1 MSPNKAA
8 LAAFVFISASTVQAA
23 ELREMV
29 AVGNGAEFVIT
40 NQPCEIDFHEPTHFR
55 YRGYVLYPDKTLEAC
70 WYGDDAAIW
79 MAVNETR
86 QIVGLNPYAFQN
98 KPPII
103 GEF

>member
-1 MSPNKAA
+1 MKAA
-8 LAAFVFISASTVQAA
+8 IVGVLVLVANTVYADG
-23 ELREMV
+23 LREMV
-29 AVGNGAEFVIT
+29 AHGNGADFVIT
-40 NQPCEIDFHEPTHFR
+40 NQPCEIDFHEPTHFL